1 MAQIMYFSWGIF
13 RKTGILLCVML
24 FSMGAVAGDRFPI
37 FTDTEKKW
45 ITNNP
50 IVKFSI
56 HEKYRLYWDSGI
68 YPKFFAKLKDCSG
81 LHFEPIWRENEQAG
95 IDQIRKGEVKFI
107 IDPNNDLPSLGFMS
121 DPVFWGQDAMISSHP
136 DTQNYSLIDKN
147 TAIFFDRGYEF
158 HPATASIK
166 KLDSIELIIKR
177 LLSGEAHVAIM
188 PLRLAIQ
195 LVKEIGSDRFHI
207 RPFGHQPFAYR
218 WLIAEPDKALNSI
231 VQKSLQSADPVLMG
245 DFLSIPK
252 LGVTNHKKSTSYL
265 WVLSSVLVTLVSFT
279 FLFFFYQ
286 RKNQSKKEADLLAV
300 AKQAKDANQAKSTF
314 LATVSH
320 DIRTPMNAVIGA
332 QELLLRDAPLNID
345 QRELLKSANASAA
358 SLLGMLNQVL
368 DLAKIEA
375 GKFAIELEIADL
387 KKILSE
393 INQTFSIDANNKNL
407 NLITFVDPNIADY
420 LLLDPLR
427 LRQVLHN
434 LLSNA
439 IKYTESGAI
448 FFEARILAN
457 DHAGQLIEFRVI
469 DQGIGMKKED
479 IDRVQMPFEQVRS
492 HLSTH
497 PNSPSTGLGLSI
509 SNHLVHLMESQLIIE
524 SVPNVGTNV
533 HFNVAF
539 SRTCSLF
546 TNDAQQHYVHPLIT
560 LKGLR
565 ALVVEDHPASR
576 QILLLQLQTLGIHA
590 DSCRDGQEALRK
602 IQTNVY
608 DLLLT
613 DHSMPGM
620 HGPDLANKVR
630 GIGYSDLIIVGITA
644 DIYASQVREDLINAG
659 MDSVLIKPISLERLQ
674 SELQRLFGGQTNPQ
688 SKKSTAFS
696 KDMETLILEEVL
708 KVQEE
713 ALGLVSNPLDQE
725 NLRSLIHKIKG
736 GALLSNDELLV
747 NQCAQ
752 LEQSKA
758 SYETIQKSFYGYLTK
773 SNQFLEKQI
782 RKLKSEPSSQK

>member
-1 MAQIMYFSWGIF
+1 
-13 RKTGILLCVML
+13 
-24 FSMGAVAGDRFPI
+24 
-37 FTDTEKKW
+37 
-45 ITNNP
+45 
-50 IVKFSI
+50 
-56 HEKYRLYWDSGI
+56 
-68 YPKFFAKLKDCSG
+68 
-81 LHFEPIWRENEQAG
+81 
-95 IDQIRKGEVKFI
+95 
-107 IDPNNDLPSLGFMS
+107 
-121 DPVFWGQDAMISSHP
+121 
-136 DTQNYSLIDKN
+136 
-147 TAIFFDRGYEF
+147 
-158 HPATASIK
+158 
-166 KLDSIELIIKR
+166 
-177 LLSGEAHVAIM
+177 
-188 PLRLAIQ
+188 
-195 LVKEIGSDRFHI
+195 
-207 RPFGHQPFAYR
+207 
-218 WLIAEPDKALNSI
+218 
-231 VQKSLQSADPVLMG
+231 
-245 DFLSIPK
+245 
-252 LGVTNHKKSTSYL
+252 
-265 WVLSSVLVTLVSFT
+265 
-279 FLFFFYQ
+279 
-286 RKNQSKKEADLLAV
+286 
-300 AKQAKDANQAKSTF
+300 
-314 LATVSH
+314 
-320 DIRTPMNAVIGA
+320 
-332 QELLLRDAPLNID
+332 
-345 QRELLKSANASAA
+345 
-358 SLLGMLNQVL
+358 
-368 DLAKIEA
+368 
-375 GKFAIELEIADL
+375 
-387 KKILSE
+387 
-393 INQTFSIDANNKNL
+393 
-407 NLITFVDPNIADY
+407 
-420 LLLDPLR
+420 LR

-492 HLSTH
+492 HLSAH

-524 SVPNVGTNV
+524 SVPNLGTNV
-533 HFNVAF
+533 HFDVAF

-590 DSCRDGQEALRK
+590 DSCQDGEEALRK

-620 HGPDLANKVR
+620 YGPDLANKVR
-630 GIGYSDLIIVGITA
+630 DIGYSDLIIVGITA

-659 MDSVLIKPISLERLQ
+659 MNSVLIKPISLERLQ

-708 KVQEE
+708 KVQMEV
-713 ALGLVSNPLDQE
+713 LRLMSKPLDRGE
-725 NLRSLIHKIKG
+725 LRSLIHKIKG

-752 LEQSKA
+752 LEESKA
-758 SYETIQKSFYGYLTK
+758 SSELIQKSFCSYLTT

-782 RKLKSEPSSQK
+782 RKLKPEPSSQK

>member
-1 MAQIMYFSWGIF
+1 M
-13 RKTGILLCVML
+13 
-24 FSMGAVAGDRFPI
+24 
-37 FTDTEKKW
+37 
-45 ITNNP
+45 
-50 IVKFSI
+50 
-56 HEKYRLYWDSGI
+56 
-68 YPKFFAKLKDCSG
+68 
-81 LHFEPIWRENEQAG
+81 
-95 IDQIRKGEVKFI
+95 
-107 IDPNNDLPSLGFMS
+107 
-121 DPVFWGQDAMISSHP
+121 
-136 DTQNYSLIDKN
+136 
-147 TAIFFDRGYEF
+147 
-158 HPATASIK
+158 
-166 KLDSIELIIKR
+166 
-177 LLSGEAHVAIM
+177 
-188 PLRLAIQ
+188 
-195 LVKEIGSDRFHI
+195 
-207 RPFGHQPFAYR
+207 
-218 WLIAEPDKALNSI
+218 
-231 VQKSLQSADPVLMG
+231 
-245 DFLSIPK
+245 
-252 LGVTNHKKSTSYL
+252 
-265 WVLSSVLVTLVSFT
+265 SFT
-279 FLFFFYQ
+279 FIFFFRQ
-286 RKNQSKKEADLLAV
+286 QKNQSKKEADLLAV
-300 AKQAKDANQAKSTF
+300 AQQAKDANQAKSTF

-393 INQTFSIDANNKNL
+393 INQTFSVDANNKNL

-533 HFNVAF
+533 HFDVAF

-590 DSCRDGQEALRK
+590 DSCRGGEDALRK

-630 GIGYSDLIIVGITA
+630 DIGYSDLIIVGITA

-674 SELQRLFGGQTNPQ
+674 SELQRLFGGQPNPQ

-713 ALGLVSNPLDQE
+713 ALGLASKPLDQSE
-725 NLRSLIHKIKG
+725 LRSLIHKIKG

-758 SYETIQKSFYGYLTK
+758 SSESIQKSFYGYLTT